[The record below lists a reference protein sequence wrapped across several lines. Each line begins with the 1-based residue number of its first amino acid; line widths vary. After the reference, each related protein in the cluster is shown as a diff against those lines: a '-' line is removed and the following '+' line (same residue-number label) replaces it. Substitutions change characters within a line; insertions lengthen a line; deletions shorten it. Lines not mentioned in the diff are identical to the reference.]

1 MSIQI
6 KKSNCIGCGACQR
19 VCPGNLISLDE
30 DQKAY
35 IKRPKD
41 CWGCTSCLKEC
52 HQEAILFYLG
62 ADMGGQGGV
71 LTTTV
76 KEGLRIWTVVVSN
89 CHIHVITVD
98 PKESNEY

>member
-6 KKSNCIGCGACQR
+6 KSSKCIGCGACQR

-30 DQKAY
+30 AKKAY

-41 CWGCTSCLKEC
+41 CWGCTSCLKVC

-62 ADMGGQGGV
+62 SDMGGQGGV
-71 LTTTV
+71 LTTKV
-76 KEGLRIWTVVVSN
+76 EDGLRIWTVEELSGQ
-89 CHIHVITVD
+89 IHVITVD
-98 PKESNEY
+98 PKASNEY